1 MRPDHGHG
9 DPRRAVARL
18 VSAVRRRRWFL
29 HFAFALAIGAA
40 GAAIVVLATRL
51 AGWDP
56 ARVEVVR
63 KAGALVAIGLALAWA
78 FRSLNRAAAA
88 AAIERV
94 RPSCRNLVVTAEEL
108 ERHADRATPVVTAR
122 VLADAAR
129 AIIGLRAAHVVPLR
143 WAFAAIVIAVGT
155 ALATTSRGQTTMR
168 GAVTA
173 LARTFPA
180 TGPPSARV
188 RVTVQPPG
196 YSGRASVV
204 LTDPARIE
212 VLEGSRI
219 RFELPRPWRVRL
231 GTAELSAEF
240 VARDNGYFAV
250 ENTADSTRR
259 LIPLSVTRD
268 RAPTI
273 RIDTPARDLLL
284 PSGNRTISIAISASD
299 DLGLRE
305 LELRFTRVTGAGEQ
319 FDFVEGGVP
328 VTIRRA
334 SDRQWTADA
343 SLALAS
349 LQLGPGDSLV
359 YRAVARDRRPGDA
372 GLAASDTYFVEI
384 AGPGQVPL
392 EGIDMPPEL
401 DRHAM
406 SQQMI
411 VMKLERLRARES
423 TMAKEAVTEEAAGL
437 AAEQRTVR
445 ANFIFLLGGHVE
457 DEEVEAE
464 QSHEIQEGRLENTAR
479 KDISAAI
486 SHMTRAEQG
495 LTAVDTAAALPPAR
509 AAVDALQRAFGRSR
523 YLLRALAVR
532 GRLDP
537 SRRLTG
543 DLEDAANWR
552 RVSPDPGVREGEGAR
567 RLLARLLEA
576 AGRATSAGVFD
587 AAQAQELAE
596 AALAIDPSS
605 AAWQNISR
613 QLADARD
620 GEAVRTVIGKV
631 SPEALQGALP
641 RTAIAAGTDSPVKR
655 AFRSERQR

>member
-1 MRPDHGHG
+1 
-9 DPRRAVARL
+9 L
-18 VSAVRRRRWFL
+18 RRRWL
-29 HFAFALAIGAA
+29 VHFTFALAVGAA
-40 GAAIVVLATRL
+40 AAAIVVLATRL

-63 KAGALVAIGLALAWA
+63 RAGALVAAGLALAWA
-78 FRSLNRAAAA
+78 FRFVDRAAAA
-88 AAIERV
+88 AAIEKV

-122 VLADAAR
+122 VLADAGR
-129 AIIGLRAAHVVPLR
+129 AVAGLRAADVVPLR

-155 ALATTSRGQTTMR
+155 ALATTPRGQATMR
-168 GAVTA
+168 EALTAV
-173 LARTFPA
+173 ARTVPGRGA
-180 TGPPSARV
+180 ASTLV
-188 RVTVQPPG
+188 RVTVEPPA
-196 YSGRASVV
+196 YSGRASAV

-231 GTAELSAEF
+231 GKAEPSADF
-240 VARDNGYFAV
+240 LARDNGYFAV
-250 ENTADSTRR
+250 ENAADSTRR

-273 RIDTPARDLLL
+273 RIETPARDLLL
-284 PSGNRTISIAISASD
+284 PSGNRTIPISISASD

-305 LELRFTRVTGAGEQ
+305 LELRFTKVTGAGEQ

-334 SDRQWTADA
+334 SERQWTADA
-343 SLALAS
+343 RLALAS

-423 TMAKEAVTEEAAGL
+423 TMAKEAVTEEATGL

-479 KDISAAI
+479 KDISTAI

-495 LTAVDTAAALPPAR
+495 LTAVDTATALPPAR

-543 DLEDAANWR
+543 DLEEAANWR
-552 RVSPDPGVREGEGAR
+552 RVSPDPGAREGEAAR
-567 RLLARLLEA
+567 QLLARLLDA
-576 AGRATSAGVFD
+576 AGRATRAGGLD

-605 AAWQNISR
+605 AAWQDISR

-620 GEAVRTVIGKV
+620 GQAVRTVVGRV

-655 AFRSERQR
+655 AFRSEAQR